1 MDNKITDKL
10 IEKRTDGQMDKQ
22 TNCETNIRMD
32 TREMFEMFAEKVYP
46 EKMLP
51 PQALE
56 KRNIDGK
63 KEKKKERQKDRK
75 KEMMRNYFPP

>member
-1 MDNKITDKL
+1 
-10 IEKRTDGQMDKQ
+10 
-22 TNCETNIRMD
+22 MD

-56 KRNIDGK
+56 K
-63 KEKKKERQKDRK
+63 ET
-75 KEMMRNYFPP
+75 